1 VSSGIDSGDGAR
13 PIFLQTGIGIADAKT
28 LTRDV
33 VNANAAGLISIG
45 TAGGL
50 DPELSPGAL
59 LVPHGIQR
67 KDGKK
72 FLVDT
77 EWHARVLTALEKSAK
92 VYTEDMF
99 TVNRVIASPAEKISL
114 NRKTKAIGVDMESA
128 GLAEIAAIAG
138 IPFLVLRVVM
148 DTAVDQI
155 PKAATVSVNA
165 AGETSTIALLG
176 YLAGHLSD
184 VPGLI
189 RTLRQYRSAAAS
201 LREACRLARNELLCP
216 P

>member
-1 VSSGIDSGDGAR
+1 
-13 PIFLQTGIGIADAKT
+13 
-28 LTRDV
+28 
-33 VNANAAGLISIG
+33 
-45 TAGGL
+45 
-50 DPELSPGAL
+50 LSPGAL
-59 LVPHGIQR
+59 LVPHAIQR
-67 KDGKK
+67 TDGKK

-92 VYTEDMF
+92 VYTQDMF